1 MLGYLAF
8 LTRILILLVI
18 PAAAVGVESD
28 NLAVGD
34 EGQSQQCPV
43 GEPIRNQNK
52 WKKVN
57 RSATVLIGADVL
69 GRIAIAADYDRD
81 GLVDEVMQ
89 YTAGTRLSEPRPV
102 LLERAKVTQTTFA
115 LMVEAADRSLA
126 VALVV
131 VNSANE
137 GPRSIP
143 RSWRRYSEV
152 IVEKDGVALYRTEL
166 PPVIQQQFA
175 AYDHNSIYTWPENFQ
190 KDLLYVGT
198 GVPTGKCAGPG
209 CLGCE
214 CNDAFD
220 PGCSTGGCG
229 AATCNCAASP
239 CTGGPNPCQPGWFAC
254 CVCALITGTT
264 QYRCTADCISC
275 GPAEQH

>member
-1 MLGYLAF
+1 MLNYLAI
-8 LTRILILLVI
+8 LTRVLILLLI

-28 NLAVGD
+28 SLTVED
-34 EGQSQQCPV
+34 KEQSQQCPV
-43 GEPIRNQNK
+43 GEPIRSQNK

-57 RSATVLIGADVL
+57 RSAAVLIGADVL

-81 GLVDEVMQ
+81 GFVDEVMQ
-89 YTAGTRLSEPRPV
+89 YTATTRLSEPRPV
-102 LLERAKVTQTTFA
+102 LLERAKITQTTFA

-131 VNSANE
+131 DNGANE
-137 GPRSIP
+137 EARPIP

-175 AYDHNSIYTWPENFQ
+175 AYDHNSIFTWPENFQ

-198 GVPTGKCAGPG
+198 GVPTNKCAGKG
-209 CLGCE
+209 CMGCE
-214 CNDAFD
+214 CNDALD
-220 PGCSTGGCG
+220 PACSTGGCG
-229 AATCNCAASP
+229 SETCPCASP
-239 CTGGPNPCQPGWFAC
+239 CSGGPQACQPGWFAC
-254 CVCALITGTT
+254 CVCTVIPDTT
-264 QYRCTADCISC
+264 QYACTGDCVPC